1 MANNLYQKTIKLIWY
16 LMLFILPVTSMPLV
30 AKILK
35 SDTVAAPSI
44 LFLFILTLFWLLPY
58 LHNSGTLSKLNLP
71 LIIFVISAFVSTLCA
86 IFIEI
91 PTFKTFSF
99 FLNNLQSLITL
110 AIGFCFFIVASTLPH
125 NDKVLRNS
133 LRVINWSG
141 LIMLVWAGIQIFSWA
156 AYHKYF
162 EWMFNFQGLFSSRVL
177 YHNRATGFA
186 LEPSWFSHQ
195 LNMLYLPLW
204 LAASIRRYSSHT
216 MRFFGFSF
224 ENCLLIAGITG
235 LFFTFSRGGFLA
247 FLSMLTLISIFINI
261 RVIKKIRSAW
271 MKKVNARQNRLQSVS
286 KLITAI
292 LAFLL
297 IIAYLSLILLGAY
310 VLSRIDPRME
320 NLFEFK
326 TDKEN
331 PLLTYFNN
339 LQFGERVVYWL
350 SGWEIFGDHPI
361 LGVGLGNAGF
371 FFPSKITPYGWTLIE
386 IRRLMY
392 EYDVLLNIKSLWV
405 RILAE
410 TGLVGFSIF
419 LSWLILLLSAFVRVL
434 RDEKGINAALG
445 LAGIFVIVAL
455 PAEGFSIDSF
465 ALPYLWI
472 SMGLAVSATRLSTE
486 SAYLSSL
493 GNE

>member
-1 MANNLYQKTIKLIWY
+1 MVNNQYQKAINLVWY
-16 LMLFILPVTSMPLV
+16 LMLFILPITSMPLV
-30 AKILK
+30 GRILK
-35 SDTVAAPSI
+35 SDTVAVPSI
-44 LFLFILTLFWLLPY
+44 LFLFILILFWLLPY
-58 LHNSGTLSKLNLP
+58 LHNSGVFSKLSLP
-71 LIIFVISAFVSTLCA
+71 LFIFVLSAIVSTICA

-91 PTFKTFSF
+91 PTFKNFSF
-99 FLNNLQSLITL
+99 LRNNLQSLITL
-110 AIGFCFFIVASTLPH
+110 VIGFCFFIVSSEFPH
-125 NDKVLRNS
+125 DKKVLRDS

-141 LIMLVWAGIQIFSWA
+141 FIMLVWAGVQIFSWL

-162 EWMFNFQGLFSSRVL
+162 EWMFNFQGLLSSRVL
-177 YHNRATGFA
+177 YRNRATGFA

-204 LAASIRRYSSHT
+204 LAASIKRYSSHAV
-216 MRFFGFSF
+216 RFLGLSI
-224 ENCLLIAGITG
+224 ENYLLLAGITA
-235 LFFTFSRGGFLA
+235 LFFTLSRGGFLA
-247 FLSMLTLISIFINI
+247 FLSVLTLIFFFINAS
-261 RVIKKIRSAW
+261 VIKKIRSAW
-271 MKKVNARQNRLQSVS
+271 LQKVKIRKKSFHSIS
-286 KLITAI
+286 KLATII
-292 LAFLL
+292 LAFLF

-310 VLSRIDPRME
+310 VLSRIDPRMKS
-320 NLFEFK
+320 LFEFK

-339 LQFGERVVYWL
+339 LQFGERAVYWL

-371 FFPSKITPYGWTLIE
+371 FFPSKIAPYGWTLIE

-392 EYDVLLNIKSLWV
+392 EEDVLLNIKSLWV

-410 TGLVGFSIF
+410 TGLVGFSIY
-419 LSWLILLLSAFVRVL
+419 LSWLIMLLSAFVRVL
-434 RDEKGINAALG
+434 RDGKGMHAVLG

-472 SMGLAVSATRLSTE
+472 SLGLAVSATRLST
-486 SAYLSSL
+486 
-493 GNE
+493 NQHK

>member
-1 MANNLYQKTIKLIWY
+1 MVSNLYQKTIKLIWY

-35 SDTVAAPSI
+35 SDTVAVPSI
-44 LFLFILTLFWLLPY
+44 LFLFFLTLFWLLPY
-58 LHNSGTLSKLNLP
+58 LHKSGTLSKLNLP
-71 LIIFVISAFVSTLCA
+71 LFIFVLSAFVSTICA
-86 IFIEI
+86 FFIEI
-91 PTFKTFSF
+91 PTFKNFSF
-99 FLNNLQSLITL
+99 FRNNLQSLITL

-125 NDKVLRNS
+125 DEKVLRNS

-141 LIMLVWAGIQIFSWA
+141 FIMLVWAGVQIFSWLT
-156 AYHKYF
+156 YHKYF
-162 EWMFNFQGLFSSRVL
+162 QWMFDFQGLFSSRVL

-204 LAASIRRYSSHT
+204 LAASIRRYSSHAV
-216 MRFFGFSF
+216 RFFGLSI
-224 ENCLLIAGITG
+224 ENCLLFAGVTA
-235 LFFTFSRGGFLA
+235 LFFTLSRGGFLA
-247 FLSMLTLISIFINI
+247 FLSMMTLIFVFIN
-261 RVIKKIRSAW
+261 VWLIKKIRSAW
-271 MKKVNARQNRLQSVS
+271 MEKVKIRKKSIHNFS
-286 KLITAI
+286 KIVTII
-292 LAFLL
+292 LALL
-297 IIAYLSLILLGAY
+297 FIIAYLSLILLGAF
-310 VLSRIDPRME
+310 VLSRIDPRMK
-320 NLFEFK
+320 NLFDFK

-339 LQFGERVVYWL
+339 LQFGERAVYWL

-410 TGLVGFSIF
+410 IGLVGFSIY

-434 RDEKGINAALG
+434 REGKGMYATLG
-445 LAGIFVIVAL
+445 LAGIFVIIAL

-472 SMGLAVSATRLSTE
+472 SLGLAVSAKHLSTE
-486 SAYLSSL
+486 SA
-493 GNE
+493 

>member
-1 MANNLYQKTIKLIWY
+1 
-16 LMLFILPVTSMPLV
+16 MLL
-30 AKILK
+30 
-35 SDTVAAPSI
+35 
-44 LFLFILTLFWLLPY
+44 
-58 LHNSGTLSKLNLP
+58 
-71 LIIFVISAFVSTLCA
+71 
-86 IFIEI
+86 
-91 PTFKTFSF
+91 
-99 FLNNLQSLITL
+99 
-110 AIGFCFFIVASTLPH
+110 
-125 NDKVLRNS
+125 
-133 LRVINWSG
+133 
-141 LIMLVWAGIQIFSWA
+141 WAGVQIFSWL

-162 EWMFNFQGLFSSRVL
+162 EWMFNFQGLLSSRVL
-177 YHNRATGFA
+177 YRNRATGFA

-204 LAASIRRYSSHT
+204 LAASIKRYSSHAV
-216 MRFFGFSF
+216 RFLGLSI
-224 ENCLLIAGITG
+224 ENYLLLAGITA
-235 LFFTFSRGGFLA
+235 LFFTLSRGGFLA
-247 FLSMLTLISIFINI
+247 FLSVLTLIFFFINAS
-261 RVIKKIRSAW
+261 VIKKIRSAW
-271 MKKVNARQNRLQSVS
+271 LQKVKIRKKSFHSIS
-286 KLITAI
+286 KLATII
-292 LAFLL
+292 LAFLF

-310 VLSRIDPRME
+310 VLSRIDPRMK

-339 LQFGERVVYWL
+339 LQFGERAVYWL

-371 FFPSKITPYGWTLIE
+371 FFPSKIAPYGWTLIE

-410 TGLVGFSIF
+410 TGLVGFSIY
-419 LSWLILLLSAFVRVL
+419 LSWLIMLLSAFVRVL
-434 RDEKGINAALG
+434 RDGKGMHAVLG

-472 SMGLAVSATRLSTE
+472 TLGLAVSATRLST
-486 SAYLSSL
+486 
-493 GNE
+493 NQHK

>member
-1 MANNLYQKTIKLIWY
+1 
-16 LMLFILPVTSMPLV
+16 MPLV

-35 SDTVAAPSI
+35 SDTVAVPSI
-44 LFLFILTLFWLLPY
+44 LFLFILILFWLLPY
-58 LHNSGTLSKLNLP
+58 LHNSGTLLKLNLP
-71 LIIFVISAFVSTLCA
+71 LFIFVLSAFVSTICA

-91 PTFKTFSF
+91 PTFKDFSY
-99 FLNNLQSLITL
+99 LGNNLQSLITL
-110 AIGFCFFIVASTLPH
+110 VIGFCFFMVASTLPH
-125 NDKVLRNS
+125 DEKVLRNS

-141 LIMLVWAGIQIFSWA
+141 FIMLVWAGVQIFSWLT
-156 AYHKYF
+156 YHKYF
-162 EWMFNFQGLFSSRVL
+162 QWMFDFQGLFSSRVL

-195 LNMLYLPLW
+195 LNMLFLPLW
-204 LAASIRRYSSHT
+204 LGASIRRYSSHT
-216 MRFFGFSF
+216 MRFLGLSF
-224 ENCLLIAGITG
+224 ENCLLMAGITA
-235 LFFTFSRGGFLA
+235 LFFTLSRGGFLA
-247 FLSMLTLISIFINI
+247 FLSMFTLIFFFINVWI
-261 RVIKKIRSAW
+261 IKKIRSAW
-271 MKKVNARQNRLQSVS
+271 MEKVKISKKSFQKIS
-286 KLITAI
+286 KLITII
-292 LAFLL
+292 LAFLFF
-297 IIAYLSLILLGAY
+297 IAYLSLILLGAY
-310 VLSRIDPRME
+310 ILNRIDPRMK

-339 LQFGERVVYWL
+339 LQFGERAVYWL

-410 TGLVGFSIF
+410 TGLVGFSIY
-419 LSWLILLLSAFVRVL
+419 LSWLILLLSAFERVL
-434 RDEKGINAALG
+434 RDGKGMYAALG

-472 SMGLAVSATRLSTE
+472 SLGLAVSAMRLSTDL
-486 SAYLSSL
+486 A
-493 GNE
+493 